1 MSQFVIVTDSSADLS
16 HEMVQALGVEV
27 LPLAFTM
34 EGKTSYNYTDN
45 RDMAPTEFS
54 RRLAAGGRIG

>member
-27 LPLAFTM
+27 QM
-34 EGKTSYNYTDN
+34 
-45 RDMAPTEFS
+45 
-54 RRLAAGGRIG
+54 II

>member
-34 EGKTSYNYTDN
+34 EG
-45 RDMAPTEFS
+45 
-54 RRLAAGGRIG
+54 

>member
-34 EGKTSYNYTDN
+34 EGKTYYNYTDN
-45 RDMAPTEFS
+45 RDMA
-54 RRLAAGGRIG
+54 GGRPAPWPPPPPSM